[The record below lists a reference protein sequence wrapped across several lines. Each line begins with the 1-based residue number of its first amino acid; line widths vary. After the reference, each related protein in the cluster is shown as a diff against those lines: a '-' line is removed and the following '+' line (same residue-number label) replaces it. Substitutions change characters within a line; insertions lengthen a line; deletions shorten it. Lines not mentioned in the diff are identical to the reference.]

1 MCRRMKP
8 NKYESVMNIILAIV
22 SATIT
27 GYLLNYITDNS
38 IISSGIVACI
48 AITVSILSTTQPASL
63 GSIVEL
69 IFLPVVAK
77 VV

>member
-1 MCRRMKP
+1 MKP

-48 AITVSILSTTQPASL
+48 AITVDHILNFHFSIYEHLKSYF
-63 GSIVEL
+63 IEED
-69 IFLPVVAK
+69 AK
-77 VV
+77 

>member
-8 NKYESVMNIILAIV
+8 NKYESVMNVVLAIV

-27 GYLLNYITDNS
+27 GYLLNYITNNS

-48 AITVSILSTTQPASL
+48 AITVEHILNFHFSIYEHLKSYF
-63 GSIVEL
+63 IKED
-69 IFLPVVAK
+69 AK
-77 VV
+77 